1 MKSQVNLND
10 VVESGQREK
19 VKVVIISTMEEEI
32 FVEVEVEEPLEKE
45 DVETSINGETIISI
59 HPIKE
64 EVETL
69 FVLSTV
75 AEKEVIT
82 TKRGQ
87 IVVVFTVKTTIICP
101 LLVVITSFSAT
112 VDGSKIVSPLGLKLL
127 KLLSLLIE
135 VYMSSSSKGS

>member
-87 IVVVFTVKTTIICP
+87 IIVVFTVKTTIICP